1 MDGRS
6 YVMSG
11 SLSDFSFSEVL
22 DVVALSRQH
31 TLVELREP
39 DGSAV
44 ASINLKA
51 GHLVRT
57 ASDTDDPRDAFDR
70 AIRADSSCLFHV
82 YRLSEPMEYQDS
94 GRIADVLKDI
104 TKRPRRAKSRVRP
117 PRPVAPRRKPAP
129 TPPTTPEKTPVA
141 APTSAAPERPTSTAP
156 ERPTSTAPERPTSAA
171 PERPTSTAPERPTS
185 TAPERPTSAAPSRP
199 SVGSTRTSSVA
210 VAVASPK
217 GGVGKTTIA
226 LNLGISIA
234 RRGLRVTVID
244 ADINGDILSLIDS
257 RGAAK
262 AGTYNLLSQPDTLER
277 TLRRTAVPGLRVLP
291 AMGQTLPD
299 AASATGDQTEQWR
312 ALIAQALQSADVV
325 LVDCPAGVTHTSL
338 QVLRAVSHVLGVFQA
353 ETVASR
359 SFEMFGRAL
368 DALQGPDR
376 VEVAGVVVNMLSE
389 SDTSAAAYE
398 RFKTGP
404 TGEWVLDPP
413 IEHMGAFDQAADAGT
428 PVQMFDSDAARN
440 IAWVFDTLAAEL
452 STRLALAPKQLE
464 AGDSFLI

>member
-141 APTSAAPERPTSTAP
+141 APTSA
-156 ERPTSTAPERPTSAA
+156 
-171 PERPTSTAPERPTS
+171 APERPTS

>member
-141 APTSAAPERPTSTAP
+141 A
-156 ERPTSTAPERPTSAA
+156 PTSAA

>member
-11 SLSDFSFSEVL
+11 SLSDFSFNEVL

-57 ASDTDDPRDAFDR
+57 ASDTDDPRDALDR

-82 YRLSEPMEYQDS
+82 YRLSEPTEYQDS
-94 GRIADVLKDI
+94 GRIADVLEDI
-104 TKRPRRAKSRVRP
+104 TKRPRRAKSQVRP

-141 APTSAAPERPTSTAP
+141 ALASAPPERPTIAAP
-156 ERPTSTAPERPTSAA
+156 SRPTI
-171 PERPTSTAPERPTS
+171 
-185 TAPERPTSAAPSRP
+185 AAPSRP

-217 GGVGKTTIA
+217 GGVGKTTIS

-257 RGAAK
+257 RGAAE
-262 AGTYNLLSQPDTLER
+262 AGTYNLLSQPDILER

-299 AASATGDQTEQWR
+299 AAFATGDQTEQWR

>member
-1 MDGRS
+1 M
-6 YVMSG
+6 
-11 SLSDFSFSEVL
+11 
-22 DVVALSRQH
+22 
-31 TLVELREP
+31 
-39 DGSAV
+39 
-44 ASINLKA
+44 
-51 GHLVRT
+51 
-57 ASDTDDPRDAFDR
+57 
-70 AIRADSSCLFHV
+70 
-82 YRLSEPMEYQDS
+82 
-94 GRIADVLKDI
+94 
-104 TKRPRRAKSRVRP
+104 
-117 PRPVAPRRKPAP
+117 
-129 TPPTTPEKTPVA
+129 
-141 APTSAAPERPTSTAP
+141 
-156 ERPTSTAPERPTSAA
+156 
-171 PERPTSTAPERPTS
+171 
-185 TAPERPTSAAPSRP
+185 
-199 SVGSTRTSSVA
+199 
-210 VAVASPK
+210 
-217 GGVGKTTIA
+217 
-226 LNLGISIA
+226 NLGISIA

-257 RGAAK
+257 RGAAE

-299 AASATGDQTEQWR
+299 TAFATGDQTEQWR
-312 ALIAQALQSADVV
+312 ALIGQALQSADVV